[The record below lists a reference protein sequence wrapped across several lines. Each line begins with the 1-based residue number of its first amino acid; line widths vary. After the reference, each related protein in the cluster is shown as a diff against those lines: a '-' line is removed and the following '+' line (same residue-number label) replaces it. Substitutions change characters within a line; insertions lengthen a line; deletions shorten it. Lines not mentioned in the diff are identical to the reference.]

1 MMQPCQIRFL
11 WPLIGVIMV
20 CCGHAFA
27 QNAPSKASP
36 FEQMRWVNGQPEV
49 YVQSKWYKPVAI
61 NGVDVQE
68 ILDFCNRQWPGL
80 KEKRFGE
87 DLVEAMKRMGHK
99 VPVNVDLALIRLSDQ
114 ANVTLKMVAM
124 TNENRNWI
132 RDARNGNLRGRQ
144 PRAPAVQKPASRL
157 SKEMALADILE
168 FQSKLNDQF
177 AYLNLRGID
186 LEAEL
191 NEVRWRIKKRGIT
204 PAELAE
210 QLNTVLAKFGDG
222 HAGVFSR
229 MAERPA
235 KYPPFLLQDAEGGV
249 VAFRPDRRGFLDED
263 RPYILAIDGV
273 SIDDWLD
280 QVRPNITHGSP
291 QLIRARGLRALR
303 DIDLLRFWRI
313 GKGSDTLTCTLASG
327 PDDTQPVE
335 VEVPLVRMRPTYG
348 PWPRRT
354 SGIIDDNIGYLRIE
368 QMSDRVP
375 MAIRKSMEEFRD
387 TDGLI
392 IDVRGNGGGTRTGL
406 ITLAGYLLG
415 PDEGAWVGSTA
426 KYRLSEEFDWD
437 HLEARYMYRVGYR
450 HWTGVQQKAINAFA
464 ETFKPEWDPG
474 EGFSEWHYLVL
485 DRTGD
490 EGEYFYDKPVIILSD
505 ANCFSA
511 TDIFLGALADR
522 PRITLLGKAS
532 GGGSARSQGFVLGN
546 SWAEVRCASMAS
558 FRPDGRTYDGR
569 GIEVDIEVESGVRD
583 CLVDGGDQVLD
594 AAIERLRTSSP

>member
-1 MMQPCQIRFL
+1 
-11 WPLIGVIMV
+11 
-20 CCGHAFA
+20 
-27 QNAPSKASP
+27 
-36 FEQMRWVNGQPEV
+36 MR
-49 YVQSKWYKPVAI
+49 K
-61 NGVDVQE
+61 
-68 ILDFCNRQWPGL
+68 
-80 KEKRFGE
+80 
-87 DLVEAMKRMGHK
+87 MGHK
-99 VPVNVDLALIRLSDQ
+99 VPINVDLTLIRLSDQ

-124 TNENRNWI
+124 TNENRNRI
-132 RDARNGNLRGRQ
+132 RDGRNGNLRGRQ
-144 PRAPAVQKPASRL
+144 PRAPAIQKPASRL

-191 NEVRWRIKKRGIT
+191 NELHWSINRSGIT
-204 PAELAE
+204 PAQLAE
-210 QLNTVLAKFGDG
+210 KLNTVLAKFGDG

-229 MAERPA
+229 MAQRPE

-273 SIDDWLD
+273 SIDGWLD

-291 QLIRARGLRALR
+291 QLVRARGLRALR
-303 DIDLLRFWRI
+303 DIDLLRLRHL
-313 GKGSDTLTCTLASG
+313 GRGGDTLTCTLAAG
-327 PDDTQPVE
+327 PEDPSPVE
-335 VEVPLVRMRPTYG
+335 VEVSLVSRRPTYG

-375 MAIRKSMEEFRD
+375 TAIRKSMEEFRD

-392 IDVRGNGGGTRTGL
+392 VDVRGNGGGTRTGL

-415 PDEGAWVGSTA
+415 PDEGAWVGNVA
-426 KYRLSEEFDWD
+426 KYRLSNEFEDD
-437 HLEARYMYRVGYR
+437 HLEARYMY
-450 HWTGVQQKAINAFA
+450 HKSDLQWTKSQRQVINAFA

-583 CLVDGGDQVLD
+583 CLVDGGDQVLN
-594 AAIERLRTSSP
+594 AAIERLRTSTP